1 MSSNREF
8 ILTIWKLQPGTER
21 VHTSVFALHT
31 SNDHPSSKST
41 KRFNDAKSSS
51 SAMHANSSIS
61 LEKFLYLYFM
71 LCCVVLVFCWVC
83 RWVYKHSPSVSVRF
97 FLLFLWRYDA
107 KVDCIHQFNHFTACC
122 VCSFLYCAN
131 MVMVMKFNSLSL
143 THSTLVV
150 YYFVFFFPPHSHSY
164 WLF

>member
-71 LCCVVLVFCWVC
+71 LCCVVLCFVECADGSINTLLLCLCAFFYYFFGAMTPKSIASTNSTTSLRAACV
-83 RWVYKHSPSVSVRF
+83 VSSIV
-97 FLLFLWRYDA
+97 LIWLWLW
-107 KVDCIHQFNHFTACC
+107 N
-122 VCSFLYCAN
+122 
-131 MVMVMKFNSLSL
+131 L
-143 THSTLVV
+143 THS
-150 YYFVFFFPPHSHSY
+150 HS
-164 WLF
+164 LTPR

>member
-71 LCCVVLVFCWVC
+71 LCCVLFECADGSINTLLLC
-83 RWVYKHSPSVSVRF
+83 LCAI